1 MNSDTDSG
9 DGNVADRDAGVLRG
23 NHLLG
28 CAALEIKFKNG

>member
-9 DGNVADRDAGVLRG
+9 DGNVADRDAGVLRV

-28 CAALEIKFKNG
+28 CAALEIKFKNC